1 MLPRWHTMGRVF
13 MSLNARQVEFFQL
26 GLLLFAVLLFYLIV
40 IPVGVADPEGYGMD
54 EGLPPSFSPRLVAW
68 LAAGLMV
75 GRFLQL
81 ALRGADPVG
90 CEGAANAAETDT
102 DNEGFDGQD
111 SGALSMRAI
120 TGVVIAL
127 IYSLGLVPYLG
138 FIISSG
144 LLMPALL
151 LAMGE
156 RRIVPLTV
164 YPAIV
169 VLAVW
174 LLFEQLLAIRLPPAT
189 LFAS

>member
-1 MLPRWHTMGRVF
+1 MLPRWHTMGRVV

-26 GLLLFAVLLFYLIV
+26 GLLLFAVLIFYLIV
-40 IPVGVADPEGYGMD
+40 IPAGVADPEGYGMD

-75 GRFLQL
+75 GRLLQL

-90 CEGAANAAETDT
+90 RGGAANVAEP

-111 SGALSMRAI
+111 SATLSMRAI
-120 TGVVIAL
+120 IGVVIAL